1 MRNRLTMIALLLGT
15 TPLAAPGWAQD
26 AGQAV
31 LLDPIVLRAGTEK
44 VASSVPQSVTVVGEE
59 QLEEINAGHI
69 GDVLAQV
76 PGVAGVGSSGF
87 FGQGFNIRGF
97 GANSAAASEAG
108 IVQIVDGERKYYESY
123 RQGSLFVEP
132 DFLKRVEVLRG
143 PGSSTLYGAGA
154 LGGVI
159 AMETIDA
166 GDLIAEGATSG
177 GRVRLGYASN
187 PDTGFGS
194 VAWGWRPAD
203 GFEAVTAFAY
213 RKLGETEDP
222 DGNTLVRSN
231 SKTPNLL
238 LKARQQ
244 LGEHYVEASY
254 LHLEARG
261 DNQDFN
267 QINGPQR
274 GLFPGF
280 AGWGV
285 GDILTRDQTARL
297 VWGYNPAD
305 NALVDAK
312 VTLSY
317 TNTIKDVQQG
327 TNTAEPIVP
336 SLLGRRDYALWK
348 LRAEN
353 VADLSGAGFEHF
365 LTIGAETARQDRS
378 STTIS
383 ASHPEAFTRQSA
395 IYAWSEVTTGALTIN
410 TGLRQTWQKTEPKDT
425 VANSDDRVSASGT
438 EPQIGAIYRLTD
450 SWSVFGSAA
459 QVRRIPTVDELYDG
473 HMGGAASP
481 NLRQEKGRNLEIGF
495 GYRGG
500 DLLTGGDEAALKVTL
515 FRNHI
520 RDMIVRTNGR
530 APTPAY
536 DNIERA
542 YLHGG
547 EIEASYANGGWQ
559 LGAAI
564 SVVEGED
571 QDGTTLDTL
580 QNNRAVLSASYRVG
594 DNWKIGARSTMAN
607 GRDKANGT
615 HRSGYGVHD
624 VYATWTATTGP
635 AAGLEVNF
643 GVDNVTNRD
652 YTPATWLTGPAAGRN
667 LKLSLTRSF

>member
-1 MRNRLTMIALLLGT
+1 MMKRLTIFAVLLGT
-15 TPLAAPGWAQD
+15 TQLAAPGWAQD
-26 AGQAV
+26 TGSAV
-31 LLDPIVLRAGTEK
+31 MLDPIVLRAGTEK
-44 VASSVPQSVTVVGEE
+44 VASSVPQSVTVVGTE
-59 QLEEINAGHI
+59 QLEDINPGNI

-97 GANSAAASEAG
+97 GSNGAAASEAG
-108 IVQIVDGERKYYESY
+108 IVQIIDGERKYYESY

-143 PGSSTLYGAGA
+143 PGSSTLYGSGA

-187 PDTGFGS
+187 PDTTFGS
-194 VAWGWRPAD
+194 VAWGWRPAE

-213 RKLGETEDP
+213 RKLGGTEDA

-231 SKTPNLL
+231 SNTPNLL

-244 LGEHYVEASY
+244 LGDHYVEASY
-254 LHLEARG
+254 LHMEARG
-261 DNQDFN
+261 NDQDFN
-267 QINGPQR
+267 QVEGAQP

-305 NALVDAK
+305 NALIDAK

-327 TNTAEPIVP
+327 SDPSEPIIA

-353 VADLSGAGFEHF
+353 VADISGAGYDHF
-365 LTIGAETARQDRS
+365 LTIGAETSRQDRS
-378 STTIS
+378 SSTPS
-383 ASHPEAFTRQSA
+383 SSHPEAFTRQSA

-410 TGLRQTWQKTEPKDT
+410 TGLRQTWQKTEPKDSVT
-425 VANSDDRVSASGT
+425 ITDDRISANGA

-450 SWSVFGSAA
+450 NWSVFGSAA
-459 QVRRIPTVDELYDG
+459 EVRRIPTVDELYDG
-473 HMGGAASP
+473 FSGGAPSP
-481 NLRQEKGRNLEIGF
+481 DLREEKGRNLEIGF

-500 DLLTGGDEAALKVTL
+500 DVFAAGDQAALKVTL

-536 DNIERA
+536 VNIDRA

-547 EIEASYANGGWQ
+547 EIEASYASAGWQ
-559 LGAAI
+559 LGAAV

-580 QNNRAVLSASYRVG
+580 QNNRVVLSASYQIN
-594 DNWKIGARSTMAN
+594 DSWKIGARSTLAD
-607 GRDKANGT
+607 GRDKPNGS

-624 VYATWTATTGP
+624 IHASWTAASGP
-635 AAGLEVNF
+635 AEGLEVNF
-643 GVDNVTNRD
+643 GIDNVTNRD

-667 LKLSLTRSF
+667 VKLTLTRSF